1 LDAVSYLRRS
11 GAVATGAAD
20 ISLPGQQSAI
30 EAMAARFGDTIST
43 EFSDSAKSGG
53 TTKREGYQ
61 ALLSA
66 VASGSVSAVYAYA
79 LTRLTRS
86 LPDLMDLKR
95 LCEANGVV
103 IRTAQEN
110 IDTSNASGRGFMNI
124 IGAVAEMEREW
135 AQERNKR
142 AAQTRRE
149 RGMASGRQVYGTQ
162 PGEDPQV
169 VKDALKQAGTFAGA
183 ARLLNER
190 GVPTRL
196 GRANGWTHA
205 TVAGIIRYHYPE
217 LAPDTQKRQGAAP
230 IGGALFSG
238 LLTCHCGTTLTP
250 SRREGKVRGM
260 YCRNSYAIEN
270 HGKTFVTD
278 AAIRP
283 WAEAESAKY
292 QPQGIAIRG
301 SNDKERRDLEGRK
314 ERLVDALADG
324 TITKEQLRS
333 RVAGIDSRL
342 AELDKADRTLA
353 ALIPMPIGIDWSKP
367 DDEVND
373 QLRRVWSE
381 ITLDRDMKPV
391 SVTWRVPDWLWD
403 EAERDAHTAQLDAEA
418 AAADKAG
425 A

>member
-11 GAVATGAAD
+11 GAVAPGAND
-20 ISLPGQQSAI
+20 ISFPTQQSAVTSL
-30 EAMAARFGDTIST
+30 AARFGDSIGT
-43 EFSDSAKSGG
+43 EFSDHAKSGG
-53 TTKREGYQ
+53 STKGREGYLNMLAAIEAGQ
-61 ALLSA
+61 VKSI
-66 VASGSVSAVYAYA
+66 YAYA
-79 LTRLTRS
+79 FTRLTRS
-86 LPDLMDLKR
+86 QRDAIVLFDLCKKH
-95 LCEANGVV
+95 GVP
-103 IRTAQEN
+103 IRTADGV
-110 IDTSNASGRGFMNI
+110 DTATMAGGMI
-124 IGAVAEMEREW
+124 ADLMALVAQWERQW
-135 AQERNKR
+135 AIERNQR

-162 PGEDPQV
+162 PGEDPEV
-169 VKDALKQAGTFAGA
+169 VRDALKQAGTFAGA
-183 ARLLNER
+183 ARRLNEQ

-205 TVAGIIRYHYPE
+205 TVAGIIRHHY
-217 LAPDTQKRQGAAP
+217 TQKRQGAAP

-314 ERLVDALADG
+314 ERLNDMYAAGGMPKSEYLSRLAV
-324 TITKEQLRS
+324 ITT
-333 RVAGIDSRL
+333 RL
-342 AELDKADRTLA
+342 AELDKADSTLQ
-353 ALIPMPIGIDWSKP
+353 ALVPMPIGIDWSKP
-367 DDEVND
+367 DDAIND
-373 QLRRVWSE
+373 QLRRVWKSVD
-381 ITLDRDMKPV
+381 LDRDMKPV
-391 SVTWRVPDWLWD
+391 SVSWKVPDWLWD
-403 EAERDAHTAQLDAEA
+403 EKARDAYTAQQDADVA
-418 AAADKAG
+418 AAQKAG